1 MGPGPVLVAAGV
13 GALAWDFFFI
23 PPVHTFSV
31 GHLED
36 TMMLG
41 IYFIVAIV
49 TGVLSARSRA
59 REKAIRQREEK
70 TSALFALAKDLS
82 SAHSQNEVIK
92 AAASNIG
99 KYFDADVAV
108 FLGEADGDVSAMPH
122 PASSMSPDTKEVSVA
137 AWVYWNEK
145 RAGKNTETL
154 PFAQATSYPM
164 SGPRYPLGVI
174 GVRSHQNQKL
184 SVDQESLL
192 ENFIRQIASAVERE
206 LLNEYTKRSIVLA
219 ESERLYKTLFSSVS
233 HELRTP
239 VATIMGASE
248 NLMRDISNAS
258 GHSNLDYARE
268 IHLAAERLNRLVAHL
283 LDMTRLESGM
293 IQPKLDWCDIHDL
306 IHSALKELEEELSR
320 HTVSVSVQEDMP
332 LVKLDYGLMEQALVN
347 LLHNAAVHTPPGTSI
362 RVEASV
368 DEKEC
373 VMVVA
378 DSGPGLPQEV
388 PPKVFEKFYRAPN
401 AKTGGTGLGLA
412 IVKGFVEAHNGTI
425 TASNRATGGAE
436 FVIRIPLQTEISK
449 PGVATS

>member
-1 MGPGPVLVAAGV
+1 L
-13 GALAWDFFFI
+13 
-23 PPVHTFSV
+23 
-31 GHLED
+31 
-36 TMMLG
+36 
-41 IYFIVAIV
+41 
-49 TGVLSARSRA
+49 
-59 REKAIRQREEK
+59 
-70 TSALFALAKDLS
+70 
-82 SAHSQNEVIK
+82 
-92 AAASNIG
+92 
-99 KYFDADVAV
+99 
-108 FLGEADGDVSAMPH
+108 
-122 PASSMSPDTKEVSVA
+122 
-137 AWVYWNEK
+137 
-145 RAGKNTETL
+145 
-154 PFAQATSYPM
+154 
-164 SGPRYPLGVI
+164 
-174 GVRSHQNQKL
+174 HQNQKL

-258 GHSNLDYARE
+258 EHSNLDYARE

-306 IHSALKELEEELSR
+306 IHSALKELEQELSH

-362 RVEASV
+362 RVEASA
-368 DEKEC
+368 DQKEC

-412 IVKGFVEAHNGTI
+412 IVKGFVEAHSGSI

-436 FVIRIPLQTEISK
+436 FVIRIPLQTETSK